1 MDQASNLRNIIK
13 NNQVN
18 YKKNDVRVITVTSG
32 KGGVGKSNVSV
43 NLAINFRRQG
53 KRVVIFD
60 ADFGLANI
68 EIIFGIAPK
77 YSMYDMIFNNMSI
90 TDILTSAP
98 FGIEFIS
105 GGSGIQELVN
115 LSRTQLNYMISKLYD
130 LDCLADIIIIDT
142 GAGISDSVL
151 DFVTASNEVLL
162 ITTPEPTSIT
172 DAYSTL
178 KAMKNRGGNSKDKI
192 INLLV
197 NKASGE
203 AEGLEIY
210 KKLNKVTERF
220 LDIKLKN
227 VGYLPYDKTLEKAV
241 IEQKPV
247 AMLFPKSNISKAI
260 EKLADNLLGNEESN
274 DAKPLGISNLFSNIL
289 KMKKVK

>member
-1 MDQASNLRNIIK
+1 MDQASKLRNIIK
-13 NNQVN
+13 SNQVN
-18 YKKNDVRVITVTSG
+18 YRKNDARVITVTSG

-68 EIIFGIAPK
+68 EIIFGISPK
-77 YSMYDMIFNNMSI
+77 YTMFDMIYNNMSI

-105 GGSGIQELVN
+105 GGNGIQELIS
-115 LSRTQLNYMISKLYD
+115 LSKSQLDFMISRLYD

-142 GAGISDSVL
+142 GAGISDTVL
-151 DFVTASNEVLL
+151 DFVAASDEVLL
-162 ITTPEPTSIT
+162 VTTPEPTAIT

-178 KAMKNRGGNSKDKI
+178 KTLKNRGGDNKNKQI
-192 INLLV
+192 HLLV

-203 AEGLEIY
+203 AEGNEIY

-220 LDIKLKN
+220 LDIQLN
-227 VGYLPYDKTLEKAV
+227 NIGYLPYDKTLEKAV

-247 AMLFPKSNISKAI
+247 SMLYPRSNISKAF
-260 EKLADNLLGNEESN
+260 ESLADNMLGKDTEKVKNMG
-274 DAKPLGISNLFSNIL
+274 LSNLFSNIL
-289 KMKKVK
+289 KMKIVK

>member
-1 MDQASNLRNIIK
+1 MDQASKLRNIIK
-13 NNQVN
+13 SNQVN
-18 YKKNDVRVITVTSG
+18 YRKNDARVITVTSG

-68 EIIFGIAPK
+68 EIIFGISPK
-77 YSMYDMIFNNMSI
+77 YTMFDMIYNNMSI

-105 GGSGIQELVN
+105 GGNGIQELIS
-115 LSRTQLNYMISKLYD
+115 LSKSQLDFMISRLYD

-142 GAGISDSVL
+142 GAGISDTVL
-151 DFVTASNEVLL
+151 DFVAASDEVLL
-162 ITTPEPTSIT
+162 VTTPEPTAIT

-178 KAMKNRGGNSKDKI
+178 KTLKNRGGDNKNKQI
-192 INLLV
+192 HLLV

-203 AEGLEIY
+203 AEGNEIY

-220 LDIKLKN
+220 LGIQLN
-227 VGYLPYDKTLEKAV
+227 NIGYLPYDKTLEKAV

-247 AMLFPKSNISKAI
+247 SMLYPRSNISKAF
-260 EKLADNLLGNEESN
+260 ESLADNMLGKDTEKGKN
-274 DAKPLGISNLFSNIL
+274 LGLSNLFSNIL
-289 KMKKVK
+289 KMKIVK

>member
-1 MDQASNLRNIIK
+1 MDQATNLRNIIK

-18 YKKNDVRVITVTSG
+18 YKKSDARVITVTSG
-32 KGGVGKSNVSV
+32 KGGVGKSNISV

-77 YSMYDMIFNNMSI
+77 HSMFDMIYNNMSI

-105 GGSGIQELVN
+105 GGSGIQELAN
-115 LSRTQLNYMISKLYD
+115 LNKSQLDYMVSKLYD

-142 GAGISDSVL
+142 GAGISNTVL

-162 ITTPEPTSIT
+162 VTTPEPTSIT
-172 DAYSTL
+172 DAYATL
-178 KAMKNRGGNSKDKI
+178 KAMKNRGGNIKDKE

-197 NKASGE
+197 NKVSSE
-203 AEGLEIY
+203 AEGLEIF

-220 LDIKLKN
+220 LDIQLKN
-227 VGYLPYDKTLEKAV
+227 IGFLPYDRTLEKAV

-247 AMLFPKSNISKAI
+247 SILYPKSNISKAL
-260 EKLADNLLGNEESN
+260 EKLADNMLNNTVYNEN
-274 DAKPLGISNLFSNIL
+274 HQAGLSNLFNTIL
-289 KMKKVK
+289 KMKKAK

>member
-13 NNQVN
+13 SNQVN
-18 YKKNDVRVITVTSG
+18 YKKNDARVITVTSG

-77 YSMYDMIFNNMSI
+77 YTMFDMIYNNMNI

-105 GGSGIQELVN
+105 GGNGIQELVN
-115 LSRTQLNYMISKLYD
+115 LSKSQMNYMISKLYD

-142 GAGISDSVL
+142 GAGISDTVL
-151 DFVTASNEVLL
+151 DFVWASNEVLL
-162 ITTPEPTSIT
+162 VTTPEPTAIT

-178 KAMKNRGGNSKDKI
+178 KAMKNRGGHTVDKK

-197 NKASGE
+197 NKASNE
-203 AEGLEIY
+203 AEGLEIF

-220 LDIKLKN
+220 LDIKLN
-227 VGYLPYDKTLEKAV
+227 NIGYLPYDKTLEKAV

-247 AMLFPKSNISKAI
+247 TMLYPKSNISKAF
-260 EKLADNLLGNEESN
+260 EKLADNMLGNEKME
-274 DAKPLGISNLFSNIL
+274 DKGLGLSNLFSNIIR
-289 KMKKVK
+289 MKKVK